1 MSKIDA
7 ATIEKFK
14 QALQKDPNSQIF
26 ATLAEAYRE
35 LKMLPEAEKT
45 VRDGM
50 KRHPNFVGG
59 LVTLGRILQDLGKY
73 QEALAPL
80 KKAAQLA
87 PENILAHQLMGEMFL
102 QLEQPKDALKSF
114 KMVLFLNPNS
124 KTAKNAVSKLESLS
138 ADEYDDEVFEMTKL
152 HKMKIVDTSDNK
164 PLTLDARAINNPD
177 ASRNRALER
186 MLSLIDAFIVR
197 NDLEKAHLLLKDT
210 HVEFGDHPEIQRRM
224 KSLQVKTTLTPEE
237 AVPLKPL
244 QPTQSG
250 SLKNLRHDDNRD
262 RKIRTLKNIL
272 ENIEEYRH
280 AVQI

>member
-102 QLEQPKDALKSF
+102 QLEHPKDALKSF

-164 PLTLDARAINNPD
+164 PLTLDARAINQPD

-197 NDLEKAHLLLKDT
+197 NDLEKAHLLLRDT
-210 HVEFGDHPEIQRRM
+210 QVEFGDHPEIQRRM
-224 KSLQVKTTLTPEE
+224 KSLQVKTTHAPEE

-244 QPTQSG
+244 QSTSSG
-250 SLKNLRHDDNRD
+250 TFKNLRQDDNRD
-262 RKIRTLKNIL
+262 RKVRTLKNIL